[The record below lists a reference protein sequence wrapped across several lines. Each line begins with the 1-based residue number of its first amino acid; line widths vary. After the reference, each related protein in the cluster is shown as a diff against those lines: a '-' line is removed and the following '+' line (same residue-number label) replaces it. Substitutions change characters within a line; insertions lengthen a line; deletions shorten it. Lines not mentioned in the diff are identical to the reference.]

1 MAVRTGHGQ
10 ATDAV
15 FPHPGERIEHIFVVA
30 YGDNWLC
37 RNIARCQSR
46 DVESNGDSLDHD
58 VSIGNYA
65 KRPRTAGID
74 DHDASDMLF
83 PHGLGAI
90 TQCGIGGDRYH
101 LMDRKI
107 ADCCRRCS
115 HDIPHCKLVP
125 GRAGA
130 PKQSGHLS
138 AGRLQK
144 NTLPANP

>member
-1 MAVRTGHGQ
+1 MALRTGYGQ
-10 ATDAV
+10 AADAV
-15 FPHPGERIEHIFVVA
+15 FPHPRERIEHIFIVA
-30 YGDNWLC
+30 YGDNRFC

-58 VSIGNYA
+58 VSISNYA

-74 DHDASDMLF
+74 DNDAPDMLF

-90 TQCGIGGDRYH
+90 TQGGIGRDRYH

-107 ADCCRRCS
+107 ADCCCRCS
-115 HDIPHCKLVP
+115 HGIPHRKLMRD
-125 GRAGA
+125 RARA

-144 NTLPANP
+144 NTLRENP